1 MATTGIVC
9 IAQGAMDGHEA
20 RPWIYA
26 GLASSLPSIE
36 PSEADVKAGRTRVC
50 KPPPDP
56 WDEVD
61 PNEPPPPCRIIR
73 APSQVDTQE
82 ELRELTLEG
91 GQQSVSQTPQVLLFR
106 YRDKIH
112 AIDHSCPHQSYPLS
126 RGNLYDIEDF
136 GIVLSAGIVCPKHG
150 WSFDLHTGQ
159 SDRGKYQLGVYEVD
173 VRAGEEVWVRR
184 KAKK

>member
-1 MATTGIVC
+1 MGSTNCTSKSTTGIVC

-61 PNEPPPPCRIIR
+61 PNEPPPPCRIVR
-73 APSQVDTQE
+73 APSQGDTQE
-82 ELRELTLEG
+82 KLQELTLEH

-106 YRDKIH
+106 YR
-112 AIDHSCPHQSYPLS
+112 CTS
-126 RGNLYDIEDF
+126 RR
-136 GIVLSAGIVCPKHG
+136 
-150 WSFDLHTGQ
+150 
-159 SDRGKYQLGVYEVD
+159 RGV
-173 VRAGEEVWVRR
+173 GEE
-184 KAKK
+184 KGKEMICCH